1 MHLLLR
7 RGDFHMQIAFL
18 LIGSYLIGNFLT
30 ATVVGKSFFQ
40 QNIRT
45 EGSGNPG
52 ARNAG
57 RVFGKKAFVVT
68 FVGDAMK
75 GALVILLAK
84 WIDVDASLQLLA
96 LIAVMI
102 GHIYPV
108 FHKFRGGQGVSTF
121 IGGMLAF
128 SPLVVACFIGVFLVL
143 YISFKNFTLAGLSAM
158 ALSPL
163 FLYGLTKEW
172 SQTLLACL
180 VIAILLFAHLGDLRG
195 FIKNKGRLN

>member
-1 MHLLLR
+1 MN
-7 RGDFHMQIAFL
+7 IAFL

-30 ATVVGKSFFQ
+30 AAVVGKYFFR
-40 QNIRT
+40 QNIRM

-75 GALVILLAK
+75 GALVILIAK
-84 WIDVDASLQLLA
+84 WIGVGASLQLLA

-108 FHKFRGGQGVSTF
+108 FYKFRGGQGVSTF

-128 SPLVVACFIGVFLVL
+128 SPLVVACFVGAFLVL
-143 YISFKNFTLAGLSAM
+143 YLLFKSFTLAGLSAM

-163 FLYGLTKEW
+163 FLYILTKEW
-172 SQTLLACL
+172 SQTLLACI
-180 VIAILLFAHLGDLRG
+180 VIAILLSAHFGDLRA
-195 FIKNKGRLN
+195 FIQNKGRLN